1 MAQRGGGHKS
11 VSPIASCSPTVS
23 APLCFS
29 LLGRSLAQR
38 SSVLRERAAGVLRVS
53 PTAECPTAQPLA
65 LWNCRALLD
74 SPPAPLLQQNFSPER
89 RLAGTRAAAA
99 AAAVLL
105 LHAPSGSAATGRSLQ
120 PAALL
125 LASTEPR
132 PHAAGAAGPPGHPW
146 GIPGALRPCCAACG
160 RFWPR
165 GLGGRKCGLR

>member
-11 VSPIASCSPTVS
+11 VSPIASCSPTIS

-99 AAAVLL
+99 AAVLL

-146 GIPGALRPCCAACG
+146 GIPGALRPCCAARG
-160 RFWPR
+160 RFWPQ